1 MSIET
6 SKKSNINNISG
17 SRDIKNFWVA
27 SLSESVVDFGIYS
40 SRTYLPNYIVAVGGN
55 DKVIG
60 QINSLGYFIWAL
72 SQPLGGYL
80 SDKRGRRFA
89 LLYFTGVLAL
99 AYLAYSIAPTWHFIV
114 VAVLLENISK
124 MYIPALQALLAE
136 SLSKRE
142 RTRGFLIIDMLSNA
156 LSIPAPYIGGLI
168 ISKVGGVTGMRY
180 VFLMSVIAI
189 TSAFIARLLLL
200 RETYVPKDKN
210 NGSMHM
216 HFSIHETI
224 GALRKGIITLR
235 GMGKALLVIL
245 LIESITFSM
254 PMGILGPYTIRY
266 ATIKGLNEERWGEI
280 VSIAR
285 LAYFITTIGVIPFL
299 SRISTFHCLLIGSVI
314 SSISMVLFPKGYFL
328 ISLSMLLIGQ
338 AIYGAAIFSLLSL
351 MATSTIRGRIMGI
364 FDMISMLFGAFGSFI
379 SSFIYPHNPSLNF
392 LIAAFL
398 FFVGFICL
406 LLSFKLISKYL
417 S

>member
-27 SLSESVVDFGIYS
+27 SLSESIVDFGIYS

-168 ISKVGGVTGMRY
+168 ISKVGGVNGMRY
-180 VFLMSVIAI
+180 VFLMASMAI
-189 TSAFIARLLLL
+189 TSAFITRLFLL
-200 RETYVPKDKN
+200 RETYTPRDK
-210 NGSMHM
+210 SDKTTRMR
-216 HFSIHETI
+216 FSLHGITKT
-224 GALRKGIITLR
+224 LRKGITALR
-235 GMGKALLVIL
+235 SLGKALLVIL

-254 PMGILGPYTIRY
+254 PMGILSPYTIRY
-266 ATIKGLNEERWGEI
+266 ATVKGLSEEKWGEV

-299 SRISTFHCLLIGSVI
+299 SKISAFHCLLIGSAM
-314 SSISMVLFPKGYFL
+314 SSISMFLFPKGYFL
-328 ISLSMLLIGQ
+328 ISISMLLIGQ
-338 AIYGAAIFSLLSL
+338 AIYGAAIFSILSL
-351 MATSTIRGRIMGI
+351 IATSTIRGRVMGI

-379 SSFIYPHNPSLNF
+379 SSFIYPYNPSLNF
-392 LIAAFL
+392 LVAASL
-398 FFVGFICL
+398 FFIGFVCL